1 MPRFFFSRELLDQV
15 AEFEKSEYTSSNKK
29 VEFYFNHIIIKY
41 HVES

>member
-29 VEFYFNHIIIKY
+29 VEFYFNQIIIKY